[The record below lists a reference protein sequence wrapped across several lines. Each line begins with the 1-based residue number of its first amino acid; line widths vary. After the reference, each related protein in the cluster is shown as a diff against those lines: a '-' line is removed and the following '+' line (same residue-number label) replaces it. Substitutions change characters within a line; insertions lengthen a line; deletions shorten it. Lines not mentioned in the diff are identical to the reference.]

1 MANSVQACCRSV
13 PLILSNDDSAPGP
26 FPCDS
31 LDKDLSSVYSS
42 AVSSNSTSAI
52 IEALSCGRKTFL
64 FIDKSNF
71 DLSPIKNTKIEKK
84 VDFFYTKKDLVYK
97 IKNCKHNFEPIEY
110 YYLDKELKKWK
121 KF

>member
-1 MANSVQACCRSV
+1 MKFHKPHPASIAKENFINKVKLTNEDLEY
-13 PLILSNDDSAPGP
+13 LIETH
-26 FPCDS
+26 
-31 LDKDLSSVYSS
+31 KYI
-42 AVSSNSTSAI
+42 VSSNSTSAI

-71 DLSPIKNTKIEKK
+71 DLSPIKNTKNREK

-121 KF
+121 KELKIQ